1 MPKRV
6 GRLMVTER
14 TEDYL
19 EAIHLISLQKGY
31 AKVKDIAE
39 LLHVAPPTVTEMFKK
54 MQKNG
59 FIHYERY
66 SGVTLTEKGKTV
78 AIKTQKKHDTLVQFL
93 QILGISEE
101 IADQDACRIEHV
113 VNKETMKRLTAFVEF
128 VQKSEEIPHWLQRFN
143 KFYDEG

>member
-1 MPKRV
+1 MI
-6 GRLMVTER
+6 TER

-19 EAIHLISLQKGY
+19 EAIHSISLQKGY

-54 MQKNG
+54 MQKEG
-59 FIHYERY
+59 FIFYERY

-93 QILGISEE
+93 RILGISEE
-101 IADQDACRIEHV
+101 VADQDACRIEHV

-128 VQKSEEIPHWLQRFN
+128 VQQSEEMPNWLQRFN
-143 KFYDEG
+143 KYYQKG

>member
-1 MPKRV
+1 
-6 GRLMVTER
+6 MVTER

-19 EAIHLISLQKGY
+19 EAIYSISHQKGY

-54 MQKNG
+54 MQKSG
-59 FIHYERY
+59 FILYERY

-93 QILGISEE
+93 RILGISEE
-101 IADQDACRIEHV
+101 VADQDACRIEHV

-128 VQKSEEIPHWLQRFN
+128 VQQSEEMPHWFQRFN
-143 KFYDEG
+143 KYYEKG